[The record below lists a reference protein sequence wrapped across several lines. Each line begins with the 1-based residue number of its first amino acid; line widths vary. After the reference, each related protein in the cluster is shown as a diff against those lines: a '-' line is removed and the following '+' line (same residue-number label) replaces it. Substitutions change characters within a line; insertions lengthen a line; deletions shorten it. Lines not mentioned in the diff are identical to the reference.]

1 MKKYKVFLLFII
13 FSLLISFTVPTF
25 DVKAETELEKLDREI
40 QEIEK
45 LQKES
50 AQKSQNIEEQ
60 IEDLE
65 NQQDELQAEI
75 ARITKEITQTEEE
88 LFSLEGEISEV
99 TEQAKVAANE
109 LDEANNRV
117 EERDDLLKTRVRL
130 MYKTG
135 SVDYIEV
142 LLNSTSFSDFLQ
154 RFSGLQTI
162 LEADKKILT
171 DNINDKNIIEEKKI
185 EIDNYLVDL
194 ESLYSEAEELKASY
208 IAAKEKHRVQVA
220 SLDESI
226 EELEDI
232 NAEEEEYLI
241 ELALAQAK
249 KENQK
254 RILEYGGGFLYWP
267 VPESHR
273 ITSEYG
279 YRSDPFTGKW
289 TGHSG
294 IDIGHAPGKATLYGA
309 DIVAAADG
317 VVLVSSY
324 VNGYG
329 NCIIIDHG
337 SELWSL
343 YGHIRNGGLMVKVG
357 QMVTMGQKIAEVGS
371 TGRSTGPHLHFE
383 VRLNNSPVSPWDY
396 LE

>member
-109 LDEANNRV
+109 LDEANKRV

>member
-1 MKKYKVFLLFII
+1 MKKNKLLMLLLII
-13 FSLLISFTVPTF
+13 TLLISFTVPTI
-25 DVKAETELEKLDREI
+25 DVKAETELEKLNREL

-45 LQKES
+45 LHEEA
-50 AQKSQNIEEQ
+50 AQRSQDIKGQ
-60 IEDLE
+60 ISDLE
-65 NQQDELQAEI
+65 SEQDEIQAEI
-75 ARITKEITQTEEE
+75 MRLNDEIKQTEDK

-99 TEQAKVAANE
+99 TEQAKEAAAE
-109 LDEANNRV
+109 LDEAIIRV
-117 EERDDLLKTRVRL
+117 EERDALLKTRVRL

-135 SVDYIEV
+135 SVDYLEV
-142 LLNSTSFSDFLQ
+142 LLKSTSFSDFLQ
-154 RFSGLQTI
+154 RFTGLQTI
-162 LEADKKILT
+162 LESDKKILT

-185 EIDNYLVDL
+185 EIDTYLANL
-194 ESLYSEAEELKASY
+194 EGLYADAEELRASY
-208 IAAKEKHRVQVA
+208 LASQEKQKVKMAALE
-220 SLDESI
+220 ESI
-226 EELEDI
+226 DDLEDI
-232 NAEEEEYLI
+232 SAEEEEYII
-241 ELALAQAK
+241 ELALAQAQ

-254 RILEYGGGFLYWP
+254 RIIEYGGGFLYWP

-294 IDIGHAPGKATLYGA
+294 IDIGHAPNKSTLYGA

-317 VVLVSSY
+317 EVLVSSY
-324 VNGYG
+324 VSGYG

-337 SELWSL
+337 SGLWSL

-357 QMVTMGQKIAEVGS
+357 QTVSVGQKIAEVGS

-383 VRLNNSPVSPWDY
+383 VRLNNKPVNPWDY